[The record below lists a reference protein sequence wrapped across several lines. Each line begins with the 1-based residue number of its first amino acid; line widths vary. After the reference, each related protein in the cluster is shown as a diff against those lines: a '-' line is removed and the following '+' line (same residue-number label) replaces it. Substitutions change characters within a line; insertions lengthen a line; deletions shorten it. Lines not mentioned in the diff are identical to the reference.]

1 MNSIAREPIPRDAL
15 SNVLPDS
22 TLTTFTADD
31 LAELV
36 VLQRCCWVPEAI
48 LNDMLDLP
56 PLRETHDEVLAWAT
70 TSVTLVVRQRGPSRC
85 V

>member
-15 SNVLPDS
+15 SDVLPDS

-36 VLQRCCWVPEAI
+36 VLQRCCWVSS
-48 LNDMLDLP
+48 N
-56 PLRETHDEVLAWAT
+56 
-70 TSVTLVVRQRGPSRC
+70 SS
-85 V
+85 